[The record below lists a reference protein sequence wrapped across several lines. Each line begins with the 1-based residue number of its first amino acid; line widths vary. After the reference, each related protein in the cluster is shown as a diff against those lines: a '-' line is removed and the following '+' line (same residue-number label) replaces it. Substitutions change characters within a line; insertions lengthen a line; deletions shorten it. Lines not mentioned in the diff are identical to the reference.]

1 MCLPSSLPMTISC
14 SLSFITQLKFYLLS
28 GFIDVWLMLILQL
41 FFWNNFILFY
51 SIIYYFNHFSNDF
64 SNIQYLPYTSY
75 SSLFMTSCTTSF
87 CKTCGV
93 LSDVFCLYIFYIM
106 LSKEIRSET
115 LVGEEVEEFET
126 ACDIYK
132 M

>member
-1 MCLPSSLPMTISC
+1 
-14 SLSFITQLKFYLLS
+14 
-28 GFIDVWLMLILQL
+28 
-41 FFWNNFILFY
+41 
-51 SIIYYFNHFSNDF
+51 
-64 SNIQYLPYTSY
+64 
-75 SSLFMTSCTTSF
+75 MTSCTTTSF

-93 LSDVFCLYIFYIM
+93 LSDGFCLYIFYIM

-126 ACDIYK
+126 LACDIYK